1 MQRFSRRGR
10 AARPVPS
17 AVEAAAPEVRAAAET
32 YGWAALA
39 FYDISVTWLN
49 NRYVWRCPA
58 AVINR
63 QYNAYATVRHLEVG
77 VGTGYHLARAR
88 WPGRAA
94 ITLADLNENT
104 LRWTARRIRHH
115 EVSTAVVN
123 ALEPFPDLPGAPF
136 ASAGVGYLLHCI
148 PGRLD
153 EKAPA
158 VLGNI
163 AAVLEPGGV
172 VFGSTILAPGP
183 GTPPRARRMIRL
195 LNRRG
200 ILNNTED
207 TAADLDR
214 ALGTVLAEHTLEQ
227 VGEVAL
233 FTGRTA
239 APDGS

>member
-1 MQRFSRRGR
+1 
-10 AARPVPS
+10 VD
-17 AVEAAAPEVRAAAET
+17 AAAPEVRAGAET

-39 FYDISVTWLN
+39 LYDISVTWLN
-49 NRYVWRCPA
+49 NRYVWHCPA

-63 QYNAYATVRHLEVG
+63 QYNAYVTVRHLEVG

-88 WPGRAA
+88 WSGRAA
-94 ITLADLNENT
+94 ITLADLNENS
-104 LRWTARRIRHH
+104 LRWTARRIRQH
-115 EVSTAVVN
+115 EVRTAVVN

-153 EKAPA
+153 EKARA
-158 VLGNI
+158 VLGNV

-183 GTPPRARRMIRL
+183 ETPPRARRMMRL

-200 ILNNTED
+200 ILHNTED

-214 ALGTVLAEHTLEQ
+214 ALGAVLAEHTLEQ

-239 APDGS
+239 APDGR